1 MNSILELLYL
11 NCQARNIVQAQV
23 DDIKKTHL
31 RDLMNDVK
39 RCQSMMVYDHPVGAF
54 HASLSF
60 TPCFPC

>member
-1 MNSILELLYL
+1 M
-11 NCQARNIVQAQV
+11 QAHV

-39 RCQSMMVYDHPVGAF
+39 RCQSMMAYDHPVGPF

-60 TPCFPC
+60 TACFPC